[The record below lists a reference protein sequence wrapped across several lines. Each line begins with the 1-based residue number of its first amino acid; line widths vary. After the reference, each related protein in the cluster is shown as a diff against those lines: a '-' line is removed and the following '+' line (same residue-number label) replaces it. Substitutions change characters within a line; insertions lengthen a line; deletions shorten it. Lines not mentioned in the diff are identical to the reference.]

1 MKKQYIQPMIN
12 VMEVDITEVVCTSP
26 YQQGT
31 SGPNSGD
38 GWEFDAPGSRRNSG
52 WDDYENR

>member
-1 MKKQYIQPMIN
+1 MKKQYIQPKIN
-12 VMEVDITEVVCTSP
+12 VLEVDITEVVCTSP

-31 SGPNSGD
+31 SGSTSGD
-38 GWEFDAPGSRRNSG
+38 GWEFDAPGSRHSSG